1 MCEGGQRKRER
12 RGVDGMCSGWGKGWG
27 QFRTATRKRKLEK
40 RGEGWM
46 KIKIMGAGE

>member
-27 QFRTATRKRKLEK
+27 QFRTATRKRKVEK
-40 RGEGWM
+40 RGEGRD
-46 KIKIMGAGE
+46 G